1 MATHHRCEWNCGGTA
16 CDAPKRPPISAG
28 PAINLGFY
36 AGTYGGTVPPKSKRR
51 IDPWLAA
58 AATLYA
64 ANIIGWVV
72 WALWRALGA

>member
-28 PAINLGFY
+28 
-36 AGTYGGTVPPKSKRR
+36 GTVPPRQKRR

-58 AATLYA
+58 AVALYA
-64 ANIIGWVV
+64 AIAIGWAA
-72 WALWRALGA
+72 WALWSVIGA